1 MKQRYI
7 GIDAHSSTCTIVVMG
22 PSGKRLNERIVE
34 TDRTALVEA
43 VRGVA
48 GERYICFEE
57 GTLSEWLF
65 EILEPLAKDID
76 VVQPPKR
83 VRGSKNDS
91 SDAWALAE
99 AMRVQSKQVVRVFK
113 EPRKYSMLRKAAR
126 TYEVTGRDLVRVK
139 NRIHACYRA
148 RGMTGLGDAIYD
160 PERRQAYSGQLPPG
174 QQRQVEHYC
183 CELDGLMMAHDKA
196 RSWLEQEA
204 EKQPIVELLK
214 TAPGIGTVRASLIVA
229 TILSPERFR
238 TSRQLWSYC
247 GLGIVMHSS
256 SDWSRHDDGLRR
268 KAVSQTRGLNR
279 NRNALLKE
287 VFKSAAQTVTSRTM
301 ASHPLHHGYQRQ
313 LNSGTK
319 PNLARLTVARR
330 IAAAVLA
337 MWKNKEAYD
346 PTRQV
351 AMS

>member
-7 GIDAHSSTCTIVVMG
+7 GIDAHSSTCTLVTMG
-22 PSGKRLNERIVE
+22 PSGKRLTEQIVE
-34 TDRTALVEA
+34 TDRKTLMDAI
-43 VRGVA
+43 RGVA

-57 GTLSEWLF
+57 GTLSEWLY
-65 EILEPLAKDID
+65 ETLEPLAKDID

-83 VRGSKNDS
+83 ARGSKNDS

-113 EPRKYSMLRKAAR
+113 EPRKYTMLRKAAR
-126 TYEVTGRDLVRVK
+126 TYEVTLRDVVRVK
-139 NRIHACYRA
+139 NRIHASYRA
-148 RGMTGLGDAIYD
+148 RGMSGLGEAIYD
-160 PERRQAYSGQLPPG
+160 PDRRQACSAQLPPG
-174 QQRQVEHYC
+174 QERLVEHYC
-183 CELDGLMMAHDKA
+183 CELDGLMMVHDKA
-196 RSWLEQEA
+196 RSWLLEEA

-214 TAPGIGTVRASLIVA
+214 TAPGIGTIRASLIVA

-268 KAVSQTRGLNR
+268 KTAFQTRGLNR
-279 NRNALLKE
+279 NRNPLLKE
-287 VFKSAAQTVTSRTM
+287 VFKSAARSVTSRTM
-301 ASHPLHHGYQRQ
+301 ASHPLNHGYQRQ

-337 MWKNKEAYD
+337 MWKNKEVYD

-351 AMS
+351 AIS